1 MTYRLT
7 PQRLAILQFLEGNR
21 DHPSA
26 DDIYRKVKIGFPGIS
41 RATVYNTLALLCRQG
56 EIAELSVDPGRR
68 RYDPDTSAHHHLVC
82 RSCGKIVDIFRD
94 FRISPGDGKGGSFVV
109 ESLHVQFSG
118 LCPQCRGK
126 EVSTMATF
134 KCEKCGA
141 TKEGRCRPK
150 KCPSCQAEGSMQKK
164 S

>member
-1 MTYRLT
+1 M
-7 PQRLAILQFLEGNR
+7 
-21 DHPSA
+21 
-26 DDIYRKVKIGFPGIS
+26 S
-41 RATVYNTLALLCRQG
+41 RATVYNTLDLLRRRG
-56 EIAELSVDPGRR
+56 EIVELTIDSGRR

-82 RSCGKIVDIFRD
+82 RSCGKVVDIFRD
-94 FRISPGDGKGGSFVV
+94 FPISLGDGESESFLV
-109 ESLHVQFSG
+109 ESAHIQFTG

-126 EVSTMATF
+126 EMSTMATF

-150 KCPSCQAEGSMQKK
+150 KCPSCQAEGSMQKE